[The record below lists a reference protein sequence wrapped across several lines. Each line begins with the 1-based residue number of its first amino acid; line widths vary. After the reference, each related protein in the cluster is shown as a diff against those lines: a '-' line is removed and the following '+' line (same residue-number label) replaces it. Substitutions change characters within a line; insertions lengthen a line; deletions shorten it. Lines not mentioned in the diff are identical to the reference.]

1 MSSSSF
7 LSNLTSPANP
17 TIQNQVSLPS
27 SSSSS
32 LNQSNINIMD
42 TLMPLVAGTAK
53 FAKAMAH
60 EIQTNPDTRA
70 KVKQLVLAGATMIH
84 QRNLTKVSSQS
95 TQSTQPVQTTQS
107 VQPVQPVQVHVQ
119 SSHKESVKLNET
131 TYSGSTMRKLLAS
144 LLIVGIGA
152 VVTYLKKDE
161 LEHIVNKFTNTISLD
176 SVMALL
182 TRISIDAL
190 RWAATTKDAA
200 AKQLK
205 KWLKTTKT
213 SVKLSEK
220 KHK

>member
-1 MSSSSF
+1 M
-7 LSNLTSPANP
+7 N
-17 TIQNQVSLPS
+17 
-27 SSSSS
+27 
-32 LNQSNINIMD
+32 
-42 TLMPLVAGTAK
+42 TLMPLAAGTVK

-95 TQSTQPVQTTQS
+95 TQPVQTTQS
-107 VQPVQPVQVHVQ
+107 TQPVQVHVQ
-119 SSHKESVKLNET
+119 SSHKEAVKLNET

-200 AKQLK
+200 ANQLK